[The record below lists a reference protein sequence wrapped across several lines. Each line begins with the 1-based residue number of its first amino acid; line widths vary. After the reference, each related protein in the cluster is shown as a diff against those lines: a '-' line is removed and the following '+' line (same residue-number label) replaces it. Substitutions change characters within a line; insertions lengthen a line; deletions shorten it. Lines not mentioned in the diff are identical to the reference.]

1 MLAPLAVKVVVA
13 PAQTVAVEGVT
24 VTLGNAFTVTVVVLV
39 ELQPL
44 DVPVTV

>member
-1 MLAPLAVKVVVA
+1 MLAPLAVNVVVA
-13 PAQTVAVEGVT
+13 PTQIVGEDGVI
-24 VTLGNAFTVTVVVLV
+24 VKLGNAFTVTVVVLV